1 VLYHHTDSAHLPW
14 ILNDAALKPA
24 TGTSVGIYPDPDFLW
39 ATTDPLGDP
48 TTTTSFKDGREAYR
62 NGKIA
67 AVRFTLFEDDFMAW
81 PAIRELYPQW
91 TPELCAL
98 LERNVSPSVVAKW
111 RCRVSA
117 LPEERWER
125 IEYRTWSRPAWRRLE
140 DRTVSAGLK
149 LGSLAIRLDG
159 VGYGS
164 TRIAASE
171 QLFHYRVGKEAV
183 S

>member
-14 ILNDAALKPA
+14 ILNDATLEPA
-24 TGTSVGIYPDPDFLW
+24 TGTSVGIFPDPDFLW

-48 TTTTSFKDGREAYR
+48 TATASKGGAREAYR
-62 NGKIA
+62 NGDIA
-67 AVRFTLFEDDFMAW
+67 VVRFTVFEDDFMPW

-98 LERNVSPSVVAKW
+98 LERSVSPSVVAKW

-140 DRTVSAGLK
+140 DRTISAGPEP
-149 LGSLAIRLDG
+149 GSLGIWLDG
-159 VGYGS
+159 VGYAS
-164 TRIAASE
+164 IRDAARNG
-171 QLFHYRVGKEAV
+171 FFPYRYLKEPV
-183 S
+183 P